1 MLCRDGRHRWESR
14 SNEDRRHRHLCHR
27 AAVSRREAP
36 PGAWEAGVYLT
47 AVAEG
52 NHQISPRAV
61 RWDPR
66 FDNDGDTV
74 GGSID
79 GTTTGTDGGSS
90 IVLLVIWRRKSR
102 LGRQESS
109 LPGIFAE
116 LGGDFNIPTQRTN
129 RQ

>member
-1 MLCRDGRHRWESR
+1 MKTGDTVT
-14 SNEDRRHRHLCHR
+14 CHR
-27 AAVSRREAP
+27 ALASRREAP
-36 PGAWEAGVYLT
+36 PGAWEAGVYVT
-47 AVAEG
+47 AGAEV
-52 NHQISPRAV
+52 NHQMSPRAV

-74 GGSID
+74 GGSVV

-109 LPGIFAE
+109 LPGIFLLSWLE
-116 LGGDFNIPTQRTN
+116 ISLLIPTDVTN
-129 RQ
+129 